1 MQLLNYNNVT
11 KPVDLV
17 PLDSI
22 NHKKPIWKCQNLK
35 KLIDCLSC
43 SSTNHYIYSNLTI
56 IIKI

>member
-35 KLIDCLSC
+35 G
-43 SSTNHYIYSNLTI
+43 TPEAEAEGEETY
-56 IIKI
+56 